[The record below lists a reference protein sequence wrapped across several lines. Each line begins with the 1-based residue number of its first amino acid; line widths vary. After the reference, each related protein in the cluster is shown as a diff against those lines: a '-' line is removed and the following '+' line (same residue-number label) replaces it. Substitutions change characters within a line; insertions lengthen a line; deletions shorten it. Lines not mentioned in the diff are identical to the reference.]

1 MTAIHLT
8 VHENA
13 ADFLAAA
20 GAFLSLSEAENSIVS
35 ISAARMVSGPTGDD
49 ADAYLATVEHE
60 GAIVAAA
67 LHGSSGSVMLTG
79 RSAPALTL
87 LAADMAERSRALKS
101 MIGPLTACE
110 TFAREWIGRTGQRHA
125 LRFHLRHYELH
136 RQPSLAQAPGH
147 MRLPRQDEHDLLLA
161 WQLAFIE
168 EVTLSDDPARA
179 QRLFARRLEQGT
191 VRVWD
196 DDGVV
201 SLAGYGDGGT
211 DVARIAPVF
220 TPPEHRRRN
229 YASALVGELSRELFE
244 QGKRAMFL
252 TTDVANP
259 TSNSIYRKIGYLPAA
274 DHYHFDFLP
283 PPA

>member
-13 ADFLAAA
+13 ADFLTAAS
-20 GAFLSLSEAENSIVS
+20 AFLNLSEAENSIVS

-60 GAIVAAA
+60 GAVVAAA

-79 RSAPALTL
+79 GSAP
-87 LAADMAERSRALKS
+87 
-101 MIGPLTACE
+101 
-110 TFAREWIGRTGQRHA
+110 
-125 LRFHLRHYELH
+125 
-136 RQPSLAQAPGH
+136 
-147 MRLPRQDEHDLLLA
+147 
-161 WQLAFIE
+161 
-168 EVTLSDDPARA
+168 
-179 QRLFARRLEQGT
+179 
-191 VRVWD
+191 
-196 DDGVV
+196 DGVV

-220 TPPEHRRRN
+220 TPPGYRRRN

>member
-1 MTAIHLT
+1 MAAIHLT
-8 VHENA
+8 VHESA
-13 ADFLAAA
+13 AGFLAAA
-20 GAFLSLSEAENSIVS
+20 GAFLSVSEAENNIVS
-35 ISAARMVSGPTGDD
+35 ISAARMISGPTRDD
-49 ADAYLATVEHE
+49 ADTYLASVEDQ
-60 GAIVAAA
+60 GAVVAAA

-79 RSAPALTL
+79 GPAPALTL
-87 LAADMAERSRALKS
+87 LAADMAERCRAPKS
-101 MIGPLTACE
+101 MIGPLAACE
-110 TFAREWIGRTGQRHA
+110 TFAREWMGRTGQRHT

-136 RQPSLAQAPGH
+136 RRPSLPRARGH
-147 MRLPRQDEHDLLLA
+147 MRVPRQGEHDLLLA

-168 EVTLSDDPARA
+168 EVRLPDDPARV
-179 QRLFARRLEQGT
+179 RRVFARGLEQGM

-196 DDGVV
+196 DDGIV

-211 DVARIAPVF
+211 DVARVAPVF
-220 TPPEHRRRN
+220 TPPKHRRRN

-274 DHYHFDFLP
+274 DHYRFDFLP
-283 PPA
+283 PPG

>member
-1 MTAIHLT
+1 MAAIHLT

-13 ADFLAAA
+13 AGFLATA
-20 GAFLSLSEAENSIVS
+20 GAFLKSSEAENNIVS
-35 ISAARMVSGPTGDD
+35 ISAARMISGPARDD
-49 ADAYLATVEHE
+49 ADTYLASVEHQ
-60 GAIVAAA
+60 GAVVAAA
-67 LHGSSGSVMLTG
+67 LHGSSGGVMLTG
-79 RSAPALTL
+79 GPAPALTL
-87 LAADMAERSRALKS
+87 LAADMAERRRAPKS
-101 MIGPLTACE
+101 MVGPLAACE

-136 RQPSLAQAPGH
+136 RWPSLLRARGH
-147 MRLPRQDEHDLLLA
+147 MRVPRQDEHDLLLA
-161 WQLAFIE
+161 WQLSFIE
-168 EVTLSDDPARA
+168 EIRLSDDPARV
-179 QRLFARRLEQGT
+179 QRLFARRLEQGM

-211 DVARIAPVF
+211 DVARVAPVF

>member
-1 MTAIHLT
+1 MIAIHLT

-20 GAFLSLSEAENSIVS
+20 GAFLNLSEAENSIVS
-35 ISAARMVSGPTGDD
+35 ISAARMVSGPTRDD
-49 ADAYLATVEHE
+49 ADTYLASVVHE
-60 GAIVAAA
+60 GAVVAAA

-87 LAADMAERSRALKS
+87 LAADMAGRSRAPKS
-101 MIGPLTACE
+101 MVGPLAACE

-136 RQPSLAQAPGH
+136 RRPSLPGAPGH

-168 EVTLSDDPARA
+168 EAGLSDDPARI
-179 QRLFARRLEQGT
+179 QRVFARRLEQGT

-211 DVARIAPVF
+211 DVARVAPVF

>member
-1 MTAIHLT
+1 
-8 VHENA
+8 
-13 ADFLAAA
+13 
-20 GAFLSLSEAENSIVS
+20 
-35 ISAARMVSGPTGDD
+35 
-49 ADAYLATVEHE
+49 
-60 GAIVAAA
+60 
-67 LHGSSGSVMLTG
+67 
-79 RSAPALTL
+79 
-87 LAADMAERSRALKS
+87 
-101 MIGPLTACE
+101 
-110 TFAREWIGRTGQRHA
+110 
-125 LRFHLRHYELH
+125 
-136 RQPSLAQAPGH
+136 

-168 EVTLSDDPARA
+168 EVGLSDDPARI
-179 QRLFARRLEQGT
+179 QRVFARRLEQGT

-211 DVARIAPVF
+211 DVARVAPVF

-229 YASALVGELSRELFE
+229 YASALVGALSRELFE

>member
-8 VHENA
+8 VHESA
-13 ADFLAAA
+13 AEFLAAA
-20 GAFLSLSEAENSIVS
+20 GAFLNLSEAENSIVS

-49 ADAYLATVEHE
+49 SDAYFASVEHE
-60 GAIVAAA
+60 GAVVAAA
-67 LHGSSGSVMLTG
+67 LHSSSGSVMLTG
-79 RSAPALTL
+79 ASAPALRL
-87 LAADMAERSRALKS
+87 LAADMAGRSRAPKS
-101 MIGPLTACE
+101 MVGPLAACE
-110 TFAREWIGRTGQRHA
+110 TFAREWIARTGQRHA

-136 RQPSLAQAPGH
+136 RRPSLPRAPGH
-147 MRLPRQDEHDLLLA
+147 MRVPRQDEHDLLLA

-168 EVTLSDDPARA
+168 EVSLPDDPARV
-179 QRLFARRLEQGT
+179 QRVLARRLEQGT

-211 DVARIAPVF
+211 DVARVAPVF

>member
-8 VHENA
+8 VHESA
-13 ADFLAAA
+13 AEFLAAA
-20 GAFLSLSEAENSIVS
+20 GTFLNLSEAENSMVS
-35 ISAARMVSGPTGDD
+35 ISAARMVSSPARDD
-49 ADAYLATVEHE
+49 ADTYLASVEHE
-60 GAIVAAA
+60 GAVVAAA

-87 LAADMAERSRALKS
+87 VAADMAERSRAPRS
-101 MIGPLTACE
+101 MVGPLAACE
-110 TFAREWIGRTGQRHA
+110 TFAREWIGRTGQQHA

-136 RQPSLAQAPGH
+136 RRPSLPRAPGR

-168 EVTLSDDPARA
+168 EVSLSDDPARI
-179 QRLFARRLEQGT
+179 QRVFARRLEQGT

-244 QGKRAMFL
+244 RGKRAMFL

>member
-1 MTAIHLT
+1 MAAIHLT
-8 VHENA
+8 VHESA
-13 ADFLAAA
+13 AGFLAAA
-20 GAFLSLSEAENSIVS
+20 GAFLTLSEAENSSVS
-35 ISAARMVSGPTGDD
+35 ISAARMISAPSDDD
-49 ADAYLATVEHE
+49 ADSYLASVEQE
-60 GAIVAAA
+60 GVVVAAA
-67 LHGSSGSVMLTG
+67 LHSSSGSVMLTRG
-79 RSAPALTL
+79 PAPALTL
-87 LAADMAERSRALKS
+87 LAADMAARRRAPKS
-101 MIGPLTACE
+101 MVGPLVACQ
-110 TFAREWIGRTGQRHA
+110 TFAREWIGLTGQPNT
-125 LRFHLRHYELH
+125 LRFHLRHYEL
-136 RQPSLAQAPGH
+136 RRRPLLPRARGH
-147 MRLPRQDEHDLLLA
+147 MRVPRQDEHHLLLA

-168 EVTLSDDPARA
+168 EVMLSDDPARV
-179 QRLFARRLEQGT
+179 QRIFARRLEQGM

-211 DVARIAPVF
+211 DVARVAPVF

-274 DHYHFDFLP
+274 DHYHFDFLSP
-283 PPA
+283 PG

>member
-1 MTAIHLT
+1 
-8 VHENA
+8 
-13 ADFLAAA
+13 
-20 GAFLSLSEAENSIVS
+20 
-35 ISAARMVSGPTGDD
+35 
-49 ADAYLATVEHE
+49 
-60 GAIVAAA
+60 
-67 LHGSSGSVMLTG
+67 
-79 RSAPALTL
+79 
-87 LAADMAERSRALKS
+87 MAERSRAPKS

-110 TFAREWIGRTGQRHA
+110 TFAREWMGRTGQRHA

-136 RQPSLAQAPGH
+136 RRPSLPRARGH
-147 MRLPRQDEHDLLLA
+147 MRVPRQDEHDLLLA

-168 EVTLSDDPARA
+168 EVALSDDPARI
-179 QRLFARRLEQGT
+179 QRVFARRLEQGM

-196 DDGVV
+196 DDGIV

-211 DVARIAPVF
+211 DVARVAPVF

-252 TTDVANP
+252 TTDVSNP
-259 TSNSIYRKIGYLPAA
+259 TSNSTYRKIGYLPAA

-283 PPA
+283 PPG

>member
-20 GAFLSLSEAENSIVS
+20 GAFLNLSEAENSIMS

-49 ADAYLATVEHE
+49 ADAYFASVEHE
-60 GAIVAAA
+60 GAVVAAA
-67 LHGSSGSVMLTG
+67 LHSSSGSVMLTG
-79 RSAPALTL
+79 TSAPALTL
-87 LAADMAERSRALKS
+87 LAADMAERSRAPKS
-101 MIGPLTACE
+101 MVGPLATCE

-136 RQPSLAQAPGH
+136 RRPSLPRAPGN

-168 EVTLSDDPARA
+168 EVSLSDDPARI
-179 QRLFARRLEQGT
+179 QRIFARRLEQGT

-259 TSNSIYRKIGYLPAA
+259 TSNSIYRKIGYVPVA

>member
-1 MTAIHLT
+1 MAAMHLT

-13 ADFLAAA
+13 AGFLAAA
-20 GAFLSLSEAENSIVS
+20 GTFLKISEAENSIVS
-35 ISAARMVSGPTGDD
+35 ISAARMISGPTRDD
-49 ADAYLATVEHE
+49 ADTYLASVEH
-60 GAIVAAA
+60 GGSVVAAT
-67 LHGSSGSVMLTG
+67 LHGSAGGVLLTAG
-79 RSAPALTL
+79 PAPALTL
-87 LAADMAERSRALKS
+87 LAADMAERRRVPKS
-101 MIGPLTACE
+101 MIGPLAACE
-110 TFAREWIGRTGQRHA
+110 TFAREWTDRTGQRHT

-136 RQPSLAQAPGH
+136 RPPSLPRARGH
-147 MRLPRQDEHDLLLA
+147 MRMPRQVEHDLLLG
-161 WQLAFIE
+161 WQLAFME
-168 EVTLSDDPARA
+168 EVRLSDEPARV
-179 QRLFARRLEQGT
+179 QRVFARRLEQGM

-196 DDGVV
+196 DDGIVA
-201 SLAGYGDGGT
+201 LAGYGDGGT
-211 DVARIAPVF
+211 DVARVAPVF

>member
-8 VHENA
+8 VHASA
-13 ADFLAAA
+13 AEFLAAA
-20 GAFLSLSEAENSIVS
+20 GAFLNLSEAENSIVS
-35 ISAARMVSGPTGDD
+35 ISAARMVSGPTSDD
-49 ADAYLATVEHE
+49 SDAYFASVEHE
-60 GAIVAAA
+60 GAVVAAA
-67 LHGSSGSVMLTG
+67 LHSSSGSVMLTG
-79 RSAPALTL
+79 ASAPALRL
-87 LAADMAERSRALKS
+87 LAADMAGRSRAPKS
-101 MIGPLTACE
+101 MVGPLAACE
-110 TFAREWIGRTGQRHA
+110 TFAREWIARTGQRHA

-136 RQPSLAQAPGH
+136 RRPSLPRAPGH

-168 EVTLSDDPARA
+168 EVSLPDDPARI
-179 QRLFARRLEQGT
+179 QRVFARRLEQGT

-211 DVARIAPVF
+211 DVARVAPVF

>member
-8 VHENA
+8 VHESA
-13 ADFLAAA
+13 AEFLAAA
-20 GAFLSLSEAENSIVS
+20 GAFLNLSEAENSIVS

-49 ADAYLATVEHE
+49 ADAYFASVEHE
-60 GAIVAAA
+60 GAVVAAA
-67 LHGSSGSVMLTG
+67 LRSSSGSVMLTG
-79 RSAPALTL
+79 ASAPALTL
-87 LAADMAERSRALKS
+87 LAGDMAGRSRAPKS
-101 MIGPLTACE
+101 MVGPLAACE
-110 TFAREWIGRTGQRHA
+110 TFAREWIARTGQRHA

-136 RQPSLAQAPGH
+136 RRPSLPRAPGH

-168 EVTLSDDPARA
+168 EVSLPDDPARI
-179 QRLFARRLEQGT
+179 QRIFARRLEQGM

-196 DDGVV
+196 DDGIVA
-201 SLAGYGDGGT
+201 LAGYGDGGT
-211 DVARIAPVF
+211 DVARVAPVF

-244 QGKRAMFL
+244 QGKRAVFL

-259 TSNSIYRKIGYLPAA
+259 ISNSIYLKIGYLPAA